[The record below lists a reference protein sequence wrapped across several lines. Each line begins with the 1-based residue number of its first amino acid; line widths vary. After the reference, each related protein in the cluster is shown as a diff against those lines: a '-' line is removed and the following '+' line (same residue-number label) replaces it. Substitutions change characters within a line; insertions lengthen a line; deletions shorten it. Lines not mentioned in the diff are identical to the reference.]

1 MYLFDNYGIMKLSK
15 GANLMTQV
23 KFRSILSGDKV
34 ITDIEVSTKTETFH
48 EQLTTQGNG
57 RYFGNDL
64 YYVALREI
72 LEYCIENEY
81 TNLMLMFP
89 INRVRDIITC
99 KFGYSSLTDLEKE
112 EFKIIHKLID
122 RLRAIAHKKNER
134 IYVDWMKWVN

>member
-1 MYLFDNYGIMKLSK
+1 MYLFDNCGIMKLSK

-48 EQLTTQGNG
+48 EQLTTQGDD

-99 KFGYSSLTDLEKE
+99 KFGYSSLSDLEKE
-112 EFKIIHKLID
+112 EFKVIHKLID

>member
-15 GANLMTQV
+15 GDSSMTQV

-134 IYVDWMKWVN
+134 IYVDWMKWIG

>member
-1 MYLFDNYGIMKLSK
+1 
-15 GANLMTQV
+15 MTQV

-34 ITDIEVSTKTETFH
+34 ITDVEVSTKTATFH
-48 EQLTTQGNG
+48 DQLITSLDDKYQGN
-57 RYFGNDL
+57 DI

-81 TNLMLMFP
+81 TNIMLMFP

-99 KFGYSSLTDLEKE
+99 KFGYSNLTDLEKE
-112 EFKIIHKLID
+112 EFKVIHKLID

-134 IYVDWMKWVN
+134 IYVDWMKWIG

>member
-23 KFRSILSGDKV
+23 KFRSILSDDEV

-48 EQLTTQGNG
+48 RQLTTQGND
-57 RYFGNDL
+57 RYVGNDL

-81 TNLMLMFP
+81 TNIMLMFP

-99 KFGYSSLTDLEKE
+99 KFGYSNLTDLEKE

>member
-1 MYLFDNYGIMKLSK
+1 
-15 GANLMTQV
+15 MTQV

-48 EQLTTQGNG
+48 RQLTTTGSD
-57 RYFGNDL
+57 RYVGNDL

-99 KFGYSSLTDLEKE
+99 KFGYSNLTDLEKE

-122 RLRAIAHKKNER
+122 RLRAIVHKKNER

>member
-1 MYLFDNYGIMKLSK
+1 
-15 GANLMTQV
+15 MTQV

-48 EQLTTQGNG
+48 QQLTTQGND
-57 RYFGNDL
+57 RYVGNDL

-72 LEYCIENEY
+72 LEYCITNEY
-81 TNLMLMFP
+81 TNIMLMFP

-112 EFKIIHKLID
+112 EFKVIHKLID

-134 IYVDWMKWVN
+134 IDVDWMKWVS

>member
-1 MYLFDNYGIMKLSK
+1 
-15 GANLMTQV
+15 MTQV

-34 ITDIEVSTKTETFH
+34 ITDIEVSTKTDTFH

-72 LEYCIENEY
+72 LEYCIQNEY
-81 TNLMLMFP
+81 TNIMLMFP

-99 KFGYSSLTDLEKE
+99 KFGYSSLSDLEKE

-122 RLRAIAHKKNER
+122 RLRAIAHKKNEH

>member
-134 IYVDWMKWVN
+134 IYVDWMKWIG

>member
-1 MYLFDNYGIMKLSK
+1 
-15 GANLMTQV
+15 MTQV

-48 EQLTTQGNG
+48 QQLTAQGND
-57 RYFGNDL
+57 RYVGNDL

-72 LEYCIENEY
+72 LEYCITNEY
-81 TNLMLMFP
+81 TNIMLMFP

-122 RLRAIAHKKNER
+122 RLCAIAHKKNER
-134 IYVDWMKWVN
+134 IYVDWMKWIN

>member
-1 MYLFDNYGIMKLSK
+1 MYLVDDCDIIGLSK
-15 GANLMTQV
+15 GDSSMTQV

-34 ITDIEVSTKTETFH
+34 ITDVEVSTKTETFH

-112 EFKIIHKLID
+112 EFKVIHKLID

>member
-1 MYLFDNYGIMKLSK
+1 
-15 GANLMTQV
+15 MTQV

-34 ITDIEVSTKTETFH
+34 ITDVEVSTKTETFH
-48 EQLTTQGNG
+48 EQLTTEGNG
-57 RYFGNDL
+57 CYFGNDL

-72 LEYCIENEY
+72 LEYCIQNEY
-81 TNLMLMFP
+81 TNIMLMFP

-112 EFKIIHKLID
+112 EFKVIHKLID

-134 IYVDWMKWVN
+134 TYVDWMKWVN

>member
-1 MYLFDNYGIMKLSK
+1 M
-15 GANLMTQV
+15 
-23 KFRSILSGDKV
+23 KFRSILSGYKV
-34 ITDIEVSTKTETFH
+34 ITDIELSTKTYTFH
-48 EQLTTQGNG
+48 EQLTTQGIC

-64 YYVALREI
+64 YYVSLREI
-72 LEYCIENEY
+72 LEYCSENEY
-81 TNLMLMFP
+81 TNITLMFP

-99 KFGYSSLTDLEKE
+99 KFGYSSLSDLEKE

>member
-1 MYLFDNYGIMKLSK
+1 
-15 GANLMTQV
+15 MT
-23 KFRSILSGDKV
+23 
-34 ITDIEVSTKTETFH
+34 TE
-48 EQLTTQGNG
+48 GNG
-57 RYFGNDL
+57 RYLGNDL

-72 LEYCIENEY
+72 LEYCVENEY

-112 EFKIIHKLID
+112 EFKVIHKRID

-134 IYVDWMKWVN
+134 IYVDWMKWVS

>member
-1 MYLFDNYGIMKLSK
+1 MYLFDNHGIMKLSK

-48 EQLTTQGNG
+48 EQLTTEGNG
-57 RYFGNDL
+57 RYVGNDL

-81 TNLMLMFP
+81 TNIMLMFP

>member
-1 MYLFDNYGIMKLSK
+1 
-15 GANLMTQV
+15 MTQV

-48 EQLTTQGNG
+48 EQLTTEGNG
-57 RYFGNDL
+57 RYVGNDL

-81 TNLMLMFP
+81 TNIMLMFP

-122 RLRAIAHKKNER
+122 RLRAIAHKKNEH

>member
-1 MYLFDNYGIMKLSK
+1 
-15 GANLMTQV
+15 MTQV
-23 KFRSILSGDKV
+23 KFRSILSDDKV
-34 ITDIEVSTKTETFH
+34 ITDVEVSTKTETFH

-134 IYVDWMKWVN
+134 IYVDWMKWIG

>member
-1 MYLFDNYGIMKLSK
+1 
-15 GANLMTQV
+15 MTQV

-48 EQLTTQGNG
+48 RQLTTQGND
-57 RYFGNDL
+57 RYVGNDL

-72 LEYCIENEY
+72 LEYCITNEY
-81 TNLMLMFP
+81 TNIMLMFP

-134 IYVDWMKWVN
+134 IYVDWVKWVN

>member
-1 MYLFDNYGIMKLSK
+1 MYLVDDCDIIGLSK
-15 GANLMTQV
+15 GDSSMTQV
-23 KFRSILSGDKV
+23 TFRSILSGDKV

-48 EQLTTQGNG
+48 EQLTTEGNG

-72 LEYCIENEY
+72 LEYCVENEY

-112 EFKIIHKLID
+112 EFKVIHKLID

>member
-1 MYLFDNYGIMKLSK
+1 
-15 GANLMTQV
+15 MTQV

-48 EQLTTQGNG
+48 RQLTTTIDE
-57 RYFGNDL
+57 RHHGNDL
-64 YYVALREI
+64 YYLALREI
-72 LEYCIENEY
+72 LEYCIKNEY
-81 TNLMLMFP
+81 TNIMLMFP

-112 EFKIIHKLID
+112 EFRVIHKLID
-122 RLRAIAHKKNER
+122 RLRTIAHKKNER